1 MKTEVLHN
9 LKPLETSRVKPASQ
23 LRPGNTRADLTPLPS
38 QHDGLRKQAEIF
50 VASAFFGTLMKQ
62 MRESPFKSELFSGGR
77 GGQAFGSLYDQQ
89 MSERMSRGAGS
100 KLVNSIVR
108 KIEASAAY
116 RKQSASTAK
125 KTLIPGGNRAAA
137 H

>member
-1 MKTEVLHN
+1 MKTETSHN
-9 LKPLETSRVKPASQ
+9 LKPASQ
-23 LRPGNTRADLTPLPS
+23 LRPGHTRADLAALPT

-50 VASAFFGTLMKQ
+50 VASAFFGTLLKQ

-89 MSERMSRGAGS
+89 MAERMSRGAGS
-100 KLVNSIVR
+100 KLVNAIVR
-108 KIEASAAY
+108 KIEARSAY
-116 RKQSASTAK
+116 QKQSTAAK
-125 KTLIPGGNRAAA
+125 SRIIPGGNRAAA

>member
-1 MKTEVLHN
+1 MTIESNHN
-9 LKPLETSRVKPASQ
+9 LKPLERTQVKPASD
-23 LRPGNTRADLTPLPS
+23 LRPGNSRADRATLPT
-38 QHDGLRKQAEIF
+38 QHDALRKQAEIF

-116 RKQSASTAK
+116 RKQSASTAN
-125 KTLIPGGNRAAA
+125 KTLVPGGNRAAA

>member
-1 MKTEVLHN
+1 MSTETLHN
-9 LKPLETSRVKPASQ
+9 VKPASH
-23 LRPGNTRADLTPLPS
+23 LRPGNTRADLAAPLSP
-38 QHDGLRKQAEIF
+38 QGALRKQAEIF
-50 VASAFFGTLMKQ
+50 VASAFFGTLLKQ

-89 MSERMSRGAGS
+89 MAERMSRGAGS

-108 KIEASAAY
+108 KIEARAAY
-116 RKQSASTAK
+116 RKQAAAK
-125 KTLIPGGNRAAA
+125 VVVPGGNRATA

>member
-1 MKTEVLHN
+1 MKTEAVNN
-9 LKPLETSRVKPASQ
+9 LKPLEKTQVKPASQ
-23 LRPGNTRADLTPLPS
+23 LRPGHTRADLAPLPS
-38 QHDGLRKQAEIF
+38 QDSAVRKQAEIF

-89 MSERMSRGAGS
+89 MAERMSRGTGA
-100 KLVNSIVR
+100 KLVNAIVR
-108 KIEASAAY
+108 KIEARKAY
-116 RKQSASTAK
+116 QQQVAAK
-125 KTLIPGGNRAAA
+125 KTVIPGGNRAAA

>member
-1 MKTEVLHN
+1 MKTESRYN
-9 LKPLETSRVKPASQ
+9 LKPPSQ
-23 LRPGNTRADLTPLPS
+23 LRPGSTRADLAPLPT
-38 QHDGLRKQAEIF
+38 QNDALRKQAEIF
-50 VASAFFGTLMKQ
+50 VASAFFGTLLKQ

-89 MSERMSRGAGS
+89 MAERMSRGAGS
-100 KLVNSIVR
+100 KLVDSIVR

-116 RKQSASTAK
+116 RRQSTAT

>member
-1 MKTEVLHN
+1 MKTESHYN
-9 LKPLETSRVKPASQ
+9 LKPASQ
-23 LRPGNTRADLTPLPS
+23 LHSGNTRADLAPMPS
-38 QHDGLRKQAEIF
+38 QDGALRKQAEIF
-50 VASAFFGTLMKQ
+50 VASAFFGTLLKQ

-89 MSERMSRGAGS
+89 MAERMSRGAGS

-116 RKQSASTAK
+116 RRQSTTT

>member
-1 MKTEVLHN
+1 MNTETLHN
-9 LKPLETSRVKPASQ
+9 VKPVSQ
-23 LRPGNTRADLTPLPS
+23 LRAGNTRADLAAPTT
-38 QHDGLRKQAEIF
+38 QHDSLRKQAEIF
-50 VASAFFGTLMKQ
+50 VASAFFGTLLKQ

-89 MSERMSRGAGS
+89 MAERMSRGAGS

-108 KIEASAAY
+108 KIEARAAY
-116 RKQSASTAK
+116 RKQDAAK
-125 KTLIPGGNRAAA
+125 FVVPGDNRASA